1 MKIGIVIPSFNEEA
15 CLPGLIRQ
23 IEAQGLGADICVVD
37 DSPGDAAAAALA
49 GLGLPNLAV
58 IRRGSK
64 GGRGSAVL
72 EGMRYFLK
80 GPCDLVVE
88 MDADLSHP
96 PSRLPGLIKE
106 SLERKTD
113 LLIASR
119 YLSGSSV
126 GGRPLLRRCFSR
138 AANGLAALLLG
149 PLLTKKRIFCSYL
162 CPFAAWQAFWG
173 RLNPFRVTLDP
184 ALCTGCVK
192 CARACPMTAISC
204 APGGRPEVSAYC
216 NLCGECLE
224 ACPGA
229 GFKYTLFGLELPKTA
244 GFFKDLFTAKF
255 FYVFSALTLGAAFS
269 SLWAPAALRDIVHWV
284 R

>member
-1 MKIGIVIPSFNEEA
+1 MKIGIIIPSFNEEA

-49 GLGLPNLAV
+49 GLGLANLAV

-72 EGMRYFLK
+72 EGLRHLLK
-80 GPCDLVVE
+80 GPCDLFVE
-88 MDADLSHP
+88 MDADMSHP

-106 SLERKTD
+106 SSEKKLD

-126 GGRPLLRRCFSR
+126 GGRPLLRRLFSR

-149 PLLTKKRIFCSYL
+149 VPVNDYTS
-162 CPFAAWQAFWG
+162 G
-173 RLNPFRVTLDP
+173 FRVYSRRG
-184 ALCTGCVK
+184 AEAAAACGSAGTGFIVL
-192 CARACPMTAISC
+192 
-204 APGGRPEVSAYC
+204 PEVLVTLYYKGFSVAETPVVFTERVS
-216 NLCGECLE
+216 GESSVDCKEIFGSL
-224 ACPGA
+224 A
-229 GFKYTLFGLELPKTA
+229 GLLRVWRLKNKLTA
-244 GFFKDLFTAKF
+244 N
-255 FYVFSALTLGAAFS
+255 
-269 SLWAPAALRDIVHWV
+269 
-284 R
+284 

>member
-149 PLLTKKRIFCSYL
+149 VPVKDYTS
-162 CPFAAWQAFWG
+162 G
-173 RLNPFRVTLDP
+173 FRVYSRRAAEAAAGCGLSGTGFIVLSEILVNLYYSGQTVAEAPVAFTERRKGESSLDS
-184 ALCTGCVK
+184 K
-192 CARACPMTAISC
+192 EI
-204 APGGRPEVSAYC
+204 
-216 NLCGECLE
+216 
-224 ACPGA
+224 
-229 GFKYTLFGLELPKTA
+229 
-244 GFFKDLFTAKF
+244 
-255 FYVFSALTLGAAFS
+255 LGAFAG
-269 SLWAPAALRDIVHWV
+269 LLKVWQLKKKLAKAAAA
-284 R
+284 